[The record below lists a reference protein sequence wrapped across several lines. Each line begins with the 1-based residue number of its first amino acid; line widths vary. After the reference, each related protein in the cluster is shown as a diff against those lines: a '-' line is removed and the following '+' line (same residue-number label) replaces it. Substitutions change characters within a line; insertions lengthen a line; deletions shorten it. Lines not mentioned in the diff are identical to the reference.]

1 MSNVMNK
8 DCEGCAFKLGHRCDC
23 TNSICTNNSE
33 YTINEEDNNMNLS
46 CVNFIDNGCENCI
59 FNVGSGCT
67 FDDTRC
73 INHSEY
79 TANEEDNNMNIDKKY
94 DMLQKAFDSA
104 IEEINSLKK
113 ELDELKQCNSKKVEN
128 VLATYKDAFGE
139 RDECRSYWYLD
150 GDSCP
155 RHLET
160 DKYIVHDTDYNPY
173 CGYLSEDY
181 VNIAAKF
188 KKFNDMLLAF
198 KWCYDREYKPTYTT
212 DNDNDKWYIFY
223 NGCNNT
229 YSCDKIYNWIEPII
243 YFSSKKIADKCCD
256 WLNEIDP
263 NGELIMVS

>member
-8 DCEGCAFKLGHRCDC
+8 NCEGCTFKLGHRCDC
-23 TNSICTNNSE
+23 TNSICINN
-33 YTINEEDNNMNLS
+33 
-46 CVNFIDNGCENCI
+46 
-59 FNVGSGCT
+59 
-67 FDDTRC
+67 
-73 INHSEY
+73 SEY

-104 IEEINSLKK
+104 LNEINSLKK
-113 ELDELKQCNSKKVEN
+113 ELDELKQFNSKKKEN
-128 VLATYKDAFGE
+128 VLASYEDAFGE
-139 RDECRSYWYLD
+139 HDECRSYWYLD

-198 KWCYDREYKPTYTT
+198 KWCYDREYKPIYTV
-212 DNDNDKWYIFY
+212 NVSKWYIYY
-223 NGCNNT
+223 NAHDNT
-229 YSCDKIYNWIEPII
+229 YSYGDMYHQLENLI
-243 YFSSKKIADKCCD
+243 YFSSEEIANKCCD

-263 NGELIMVS
+263 NGELVKVS